1 MKREEV
7 SERGKNWGS
16 FGGAFE
22 GIVFGEQVIV
32 LVFRKFP
39 AVPWSEEMWVFLSSV
54 FALITMVD
62 TPPFER

>member
-39 AVPWSEEMWVFLSSV
+39 AVPCSEEMWVFLSSV
-54 FALITMVD
+54 FALIPMVD